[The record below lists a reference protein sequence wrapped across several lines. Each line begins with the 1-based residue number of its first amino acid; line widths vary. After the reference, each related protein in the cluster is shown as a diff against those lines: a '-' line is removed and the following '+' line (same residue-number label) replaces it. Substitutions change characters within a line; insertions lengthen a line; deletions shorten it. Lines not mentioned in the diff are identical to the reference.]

1 MLFRKKIIITD
12 LDGTI
17 SDCTHRLKYYRK
29 NDYFKFNE
37 LGSEDLPITP
47 IVNILRNCKSEDT
60 DIVVVTARDE
70 YHRPTTLDW
79 LKRYDIPCDNLLMR
93 PSDDNRYD
101 DEVKLDL
108 FERNYKKEDV
118 WFVLEDRQDGSQYVA
133 KFRSQLVYNQLH
145 ENFNGNKNNK

>member
-1 MLFRKKIIITD
+1 M
-12 LDGTI
+12 
-17 SDCTHRLKYYRK
+17 KYYRK

-70 YHRPTTLDW
+70 YHDQQTLDW

-93 PSDDNRYD
+93 PSDD
-101 DEVKLDL
+101 K
-108 FERNYKKEDV
+108 
-118 WFVLEDRQDGSQYVA
+118 YV
-133 KFRSQLVYNQLH
+133 
-145 ENFNGNKNNK
+145 

>member
-1 MLFRKKIIITD
+1 MDTIKTDNDLFRKKIIITD

-70 YHRPTTLDW
+70 YHRPATLDW

-108 FERNYKKEDV
+108 FERNYEKEDV
-118 WFVLEDRQDGSQYVA
+118 WFVLEDRQMVVNMW
-133 KFRSQLVYNQLH
+133 RSLGLTCLQPAPGD
-145 ENFNGNKNNK
+145 F